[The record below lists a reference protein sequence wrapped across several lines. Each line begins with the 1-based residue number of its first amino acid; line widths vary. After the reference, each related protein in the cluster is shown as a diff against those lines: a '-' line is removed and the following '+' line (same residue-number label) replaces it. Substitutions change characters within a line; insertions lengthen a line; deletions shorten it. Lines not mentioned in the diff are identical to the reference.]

1 MAGPGEDRRT
11 GFREDGTM
19 RNAERAA
26 ARRKLDKELRYYRL
40 ADRYRNP
47 TQDLL
52 RAVRQAL
59 GIPMKEIA
67 RELKMNRS
75 VIFRLERSQERGT
88 ISILGIGRV
97 AEAMGC
103 KVVYAIIPINGGTLE
118 ELAENRMWKKALEI
132 E

>member
-1 MAGPGEDRRT
+1 
-11 GFREDGTM
+11 M
-19 RNAERAA
+19 RIAERAA
-26 ARRKLDKELRYYRL
+26 ARKKLDKELRYYRL
-40 ADRYRNP
+40 ANRYRNP

-88 ISILGIGRV
+88 ASINGMGRV

-103 KVVYAIIPINGGTLE
+103 KVVYAIVPINGGTLE
-118 ELAENRMWKKALEI
+118 ALAEYRMWKKALEN